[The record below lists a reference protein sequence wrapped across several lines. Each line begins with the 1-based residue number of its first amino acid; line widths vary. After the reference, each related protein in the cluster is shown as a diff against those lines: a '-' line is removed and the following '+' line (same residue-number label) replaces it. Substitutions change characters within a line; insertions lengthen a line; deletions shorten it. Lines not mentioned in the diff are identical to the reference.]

1 MMVDSPSVSFITGF
15 CSEGVHVGVEQDQD
29 EGHQQV
35 EDQPDVNH
43 LHIGCVGQI
52 VAHADKHGRQHKH
65 CCQIDCHNSFEEK
78 ILKIL
83 FVFTIICFLALKGEL
98 QCKSTSKL
106 V

>member
-43 LHIGCVGQI
+43 LHIGCVG
-52 VAHADKHGRQHKH
+52 
-65 CCQIDCHNSFEEK
+65 
-78 ILKIL
+78 
-83 FVFTIICFLALKGEL
+83 
-98 QCKSTSKL
+98 
-106 V
+106 